1 MADEAPIGR
10 VALDFRPYYVEQ
22 APLFRGLTR
31 GQCAEIV
38 AASYER
44 RIARKQSFFGEGEPA
59 DEVCVLGTGRLK
71 MTQLTTGG
79 QQIIVRLTGP
89 GEVFGG
95 LGMVSGAP
103 YAATAEALEPS
114 HALIWPRRTLE
125 ALAERM
131 PVLQR
136 NALRIVS
143 ERLRHLE
150 QRYRELAT
158 ERVGQRLA
166 RALLRLVGQIGR
178 PCEGRV
184 LVSLTRDELAQLTG
198 TTQFTVSR
206 LLWEWESLGLVTPR
220 REGVLVDD
228 SPGLVALSET
238 EPEAAESS

>member
-1 MADEAPIGR
+1 MADEAPLGR
-10 VALDFRPYYVEQ
+10 AALDFRPYYVEQ

-31 GQCAEIV
+31 AQGAELV

-44 RIARKQSFFGEGEPA
+44 RIARKQVFFTEGEPA
-59 DEVCVLGTGRLK
+59 EEVCVLGAGRLK

-95 LGMVSGAP
+95 LGMVSGAL
-103 YAATAEALEPS
+103 YAATAEALEAS
-114 HALIWPRRTLE
+114 HALIWPRRSLE
-125 ALAERM
+125 GLAERM

-178 PCEGRV
+178 PSEGRI

-206 LLWEWESLGLVTPR
+206 LLSDWQPLGLVTPR
-220 REGVLVDD
+220 REGVLIDD
-228 SPGLVALSET
+228 SAGLVALAEAD
-238 EPEAAESS
+238 PEAAESS

>member
-1 MADEAPIGR
+1 MAEEAPLGR
-10 VALDFRPYYVEQ
+10 TALDFRPYYVEQ

-31 GQCAEIV
+31 SQCAEVV
-38 AASYER
+38 AVSYER
-44 RIARKQSFFGEGEPA
+44 RIARKQRFFAEGEPA
-59 DEVCVLGTGRLK
+59 NEVCVLGAGRLK
-71 MTQLTTGG
+71 MTQVTTAG
-79 QQIIVRLTGP
+79 QQIILRLTGP

-95 LGMVSGAP
+95 LGMVNGAP
-103 YAATAEALEPS
+103 HPATAEALEPS
-114 HALIWPRRTLE
+114 HALIWPRQGLE
-125 ALAERM
+125 ALAERI
-131 PVLQR
+131 PVLHR

-143 ERLRHLE
+143 ERLRNLE

-178 PCEGRV
+178 PADGSV

-206 LLWEWESLGLVTPR
+206 LLCEWESLGLVTPR

-228 SPGLVALSET
+228 SPGLVALAEA
-238 EPEAAESS
+238 EPDTAESP

>member
-1 MADEAPIGR
+1 LADEAHLGR
-10 VALDFRPYYVEQ
+10 VSLDFRPYYVEQ

-31 GQCAEIV
+31 SQCAEVV

-44 RIARKQSFFGEGEPA
+44 RVARKQCFFGEGEPA
-59 DEVCVLGTGRLK
+59 EEICVLGAGRLK
-71 MTQLTTGG
+71 MTQVTAGG
-79 QQIIVRLTGP
+79 QQIILRLTGP

-95 LGMVSGAP
+95 LGAVKGAAHP
-103 YAATAEALEPS
+103 ATAEALEPS
-114 HALIWPRRTLE
+114 HALIWPRPGFE

-143 ERLRHLE
+143 ERLRNLE

-166 RALLRLVGQIGR
+166 RALLRLVGQMGR
-178 PCEGRV
+178 PSEGSV
-184 LVSLTRDELAQLTG
+184 LVSLTRDELAQLIG

-206 LLWEWESLGLVTPR
+206 LLCEWESLGLVTPR

-228 SPGLVALSET
+228 SPGLVVLA
-238 EPEAAESS
+238 EAEADPAESP